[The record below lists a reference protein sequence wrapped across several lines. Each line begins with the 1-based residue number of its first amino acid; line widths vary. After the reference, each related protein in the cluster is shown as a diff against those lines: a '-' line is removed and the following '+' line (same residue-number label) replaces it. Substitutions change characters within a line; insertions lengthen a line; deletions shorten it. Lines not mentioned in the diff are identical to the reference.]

1 MCEVKGWVTA
11 SVVLRRSG
19 AVGDCTSG
27 SALWAL
33 RYALSD
39 AAARVA
45 LPRARPVVGDLLE

>member
-19 AVGDCTSG
+19 AVEDCTSG
-27 SALWAL
+27 SALWVL

-45 LPRARPVVGDLLE
+45 LPRARPVAGDLLE